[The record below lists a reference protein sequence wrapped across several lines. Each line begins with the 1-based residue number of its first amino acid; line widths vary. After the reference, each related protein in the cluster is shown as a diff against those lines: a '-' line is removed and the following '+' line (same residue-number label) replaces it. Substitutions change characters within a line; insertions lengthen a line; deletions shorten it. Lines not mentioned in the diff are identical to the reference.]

1 MNKKKT
7 VVAES
12 EEDTRTTILDAD
24 IPAFNSTYKAS
35 NERSRISRDGTTL
48 LLPSARNNGLPG
60 RVEIFTKVN
69 GTWTSQYG
77 IQGFNNGANM
87 GVGNDINSDGTIFV
101 TNNRLGNGTKQFEI
115 HELSGGTWA
124 RRDQVTH
131 YSSHVSS
138 LAINGAGDIVVLGN
152 EYDGGSP
159 FPGGVRVFEYSG
171 SSWTQTFTASGSG
184 VEALGV
190 SVSLNEVGDVFVA
203 GGMQHSDGVNRVGQI
218 RVFTK
223 QSGTWGQR
231 AALSG
236 PSGYDLSLFGWDVDI
251 DDAGETIVGG
261 GWTYGS
267 SADGILMVF
276 TGSQST
282 WSMASTIYGQQTG
295 EQLGWRTAIS
305 GDGKTV
311 IGRASGNSES
321 GTASTGRGY
330 VITRLGS
337 TFTLTEDVPAQQ
349 LGESFG
355 LDDISQDGSVMVGA
369 AALNDETA
377 TDAGRYYVFN
387 RVILTPPPT
396 TSYRVYVAN
405 ETDTIAT
412 YDRAFLED
420 THSLIRY
427 DNYSYGGS
435 IWNTDIYTD
444 GDGEGKYWELG
455 KSIRSGGGQQPN
467 IFNYWIY
474 FATANSLQPTASTS
488 YVDQGPTGYN
498 HGHNYGLFLHFKLHS
513 VPSDI
518 ATDTN
523 HIMHQWM
530 YDTSFAYQLDW
541 VSGTQIVVKGK
552 TSGSSF
558 TNYSNNITIS
568 PTVYNKMCMV
578 VNKFSGEERIA
589 FFLNGVKQFDSSD
602 SSAGVG
608 HASSLGTAVT
618 DLLTGYRTG
627 SSSEQYLYVL
637 RDIASAAW
645 DTPAKMK
652 DLRFFNQ
659 VLTDAQAISLT
670 L

>member
-24 IPAFNSTYKAS
+24 IPAFNTTYKAS

-48 LLPSARNNGLPG
+48 LLPSARDNSLPG

-77 IQGFNNGANM
+77 VQGFINGANM
-87 GVGNDINSDGTIFV
+87 GVANDINSDGTIFV
-101 TNNRLGNGTKQFEI
+101 TNNRLGNGTRQFEI
-115 HELSGGTWA
+115 HELSGGTWS

-131 YSSHVSS
+131 YSSNESS

-231 AALSG
+231 AALGG
-236 PSGYDLSLFGWDVDI
+236 PSGYDLSRFGWSVDI
-251 DDAGETIVGG
+251 DDAGETVVGG
-261 GWTYGS
+261 GFTYGS

-311 IGRASGNSES
+311 IARANGNSES
-321 GTASTGRGY
+321 GTALTGRGY

-349 LGESFG
+349 LGEYFG

-387 RVILTPPPT
+387 RV
-396 TSYRVYVAN
+396 
-405 ETDTIAT
+405 
-412 YDRAFLED
+412 
-420 THSLIRY
+420 
-427 DNYSYGGS
+427 
-435 IWNTDIYTD
+435 
-444 GDGEGKYWELG
+444 
-455 KSIRSGGGQQPN
+455 
-467 IFNYWIY
+467 
-474 FATANSLQPTASTS
+474 
-488 YVDQGPTGYN
+488 
-498 HGHNYGLFLHFKLHS
+498 
-513 VPSDI
+513 
-518 ATDTN
+518 
-523 HIMHQWM
+523 
-530 YDTSFAYQLDW
+530 
-541 VSGTQIVVKGK
+541 
-552 TSGSSF
+552 
-558 TNYSNNITIS
+558 
-568 PTVYNKMCMV
+568 
-578 VNKFSGEERIA
+578 
-589 FFLNGVKQFDSSD
+589 
-602 SSAGVG
+602 
-608 HASSLGTAVT
+608 
-618 DLLTGYRTG
+618 
-627 SSSEQYLYVL
+627 
-637 RDIASAAW
+637 
-645 DTPAKMK
+645 
-652 DLRFFNQ
+652 
-659 VLTDAQAISLT
+659 
-670 L
+670 

>member
-1 MNKKKT
+1 
-7 VVAES
+7 
-12 EEDTRTTILDAD
+12 
-24 IPAFNSTYKAS
+24 
-35 NERSRISRDGTTL
+35 
-48 LLPSARNNGLPG
+48 
-60 RVEIFTKVN
+60 
-69 GTWTSQYG
+69 
-77 IQGFNNGANM
+77 
-87 GVGNDINSDGTIFV
+87 
-101 TNNRLGNGTKQFEI
+101 
-115 HELSGGTWA
+115 
-124 RRDQVTH
+124 
-131 YSSHVSS
+131 
-138 LAINGAGDIVVLGN
+138 
-152 EYDGGSP
+152 
-159 FPGGVRVFEYSG
+159 
-171 SSWTQTFTASGSG
+171 
-184 VEALGV
+184 
-190 SVSLNEVGDVFVA
+190 
-203 GGMQHSDGVNRVGQI
+203 
-218 RVFTK
+218 
-223 QSGTWGQR
+223 
-231 AALSG
+231 
-236 PSGYDLSLFGWDVDI
+236 
-251 DDAGETIVGG
+251 
-261 GWTYGS
+261 
-267 SADGILMVF
+267 MVF

-387 RVILTPPPT
+387 RVILPPPPT

-488 YVDQGPTGYN
+488 YVDQWPTGYN
-498 HGHNYGLFLHFKLHS
+498 HGHNYGLFLHFNLHS